1 LKLSYKECVVS
12 DDASCVYRLYQSVT
26 GQVEQVFPF
35 GVFVRLPDGTPAY
48 VRRRELTQAGNLDP
62 RQVIAA
68 GQEIEAVVIALA
80 EPDRKLELSVRRAE
94 PDPWDTFSRAFKLR
108 DTVTATVK
116 RLSAKGALVQVVPG
130 VDGFIPLAEL
140 APWPVKAPQELLWVG
155 DQVEGMITRLERE
168 DRRLRLSIRQQMKHQ
183 ARVREV
189 MQLLGEKDVSQEK
202 WPEDEESYFIE
213 AQDEAVDPGVAEQVG
228 GVLVVDDHA
237 EVREP
242 LVTWLHNLG
251 FGAQGAGSSAQAL
264 ACLKER
270 DYGLALVDLDLC
282 GEDGLSLIHALTK
295 IAPATPVAVMSTPE
309 WVAQRIEEL
318 TASQVIDAFAKP
330 LDLGEVRE
338 TLVQLGQGQRLAPF
352 WSLAA
357 GQKPAS
363 VFQRL
368 AGVMRRGTSLEARFK
383 AGLEEL
389 VRLTDA
395 EQGVIFQ
402 LDSASQQVSV
412 VAHFGALTLNEKV
425 IAVLGESPVKD
436 VIREKNDVFETHV
449 SGHSQSRFGNLLAL
463 LSFESCLGVPIAAG
477 CQVQHA
483 LFLFHRRPEAFSHYR
498 LRDTR
503 AMAVLFGVA
512 LESQALEERIR
523 AVTPFL
529 LSGQLA
535 AGFGHEVYNKMSG
548 LEIQLRNLQA
558 DCERL
563 RQEAQPCDVLE
574 LSKATDQLLEVALDL
589 KDAVTLFRELVR
601 AEQEEEV
608 GVNEVVIKAVQLLR
622 PTARQQRVC
631 VELSLAPDLPPLV
644 GSAVRL
650 QQVFV
655 NLILNAVQH
664 TALKMK
670 QWPGGRGTL
679 KVTTEQGPE
688 QALPIRVCFTDNGP
702 GIHRQLWE
710 DVFALGFSTRT
721 GGTGLGLFIA
731 KSLVESMGGAIYVE
745 RSLVPAGTTFR
756 VDLPT
761 LLGQAPVA
769 RGD

>member
-1 LKLSYKECVVS
+1 LLSYKEYVVS
-12 DDASCVYRLYQSVT
+12 DDTSHVYRLYQSVT
-26 GQVEQVFPF
+26 AQVEQVFPF

-62 RQVIAA
+62 RQSVAD
-68 GQEIEAVVIALA
+68 GQEIEAVVVALA
-80 EPDRKLELSVRRAE
+80 EPGRKLELSVRRAE
-94 PDPWDTFSRAFKLR
+94 PDPWDTFAHAFKVR

-116 RLSAKGALVQVVPG
+116 RLSSKGALVQVVPG

-140 APWPVKAPQELLWVG
+140 ATWPVKVPQELLWVG

-168 DRRLRLSIRQQMKHQ
+168 GKRLRLSVRQQMEHQ

-189 MQLLGEKDVSQEK
+189 MQLLDEKGTVREE
-202 WPEDEESYFIE
+202 WPEDEETYFVE
-213 AQDEAVDPGVAEQVG
+213 AQDGAVAPGAVARVG
-228 GVLVVDDHA
+228 RVLVVDDHA

-242 LVTWLHNLG
+242 LVTWLHRLG
-251 FGAQGAGSSAQAL
+251 FAAQGAESSAQAL

-282 GEDGLSLIHALTK
+282 GEDGLSLIQTLSR
-295 IAPATPVAVMSTPE
+295 IAPGTPVAVMSTPE

-318 TASQVIDAFAKP
+318 TTLAVIDAFAKP

-338 TLVQLGQGQRLAPF
+338 TLVQLGQGQRPTPF

-357 GQKPAS
+357 EPKPAGA
-363 VFQRL
+363 FQRL
-368 AGVMRRGTSLEARFK
+368 AGVMRRGTSLVARFE
-383 AGLEEL
+383 AGLEAL

-395 EQGVIFQ
+395 EQGVIFR
-402 LDSASQQVSV
+402 LDPASQQVSI
-412 VAHFGALTLNEKV
+412 VARFGALTLNKKAV
-425 IAVLGESPVKD
+425 AVLGESPVKD

-449 SGHSQSRFGNLLAL
+449 SCHSQSRFGNLLAL
-463 LSFESCLGVPIAAG
+463 LSFESCLGVSIKAR

-483 LFLFHRRPEAFSHYR
+483 VFLFHRRPEAFSHYR

-512 LESQALEERIR
+512 LESQAVEERIR

-563 RQEAQPCDVLE
+563 KQEAQPCDVLE

-608 GVNEVVIKAVQLLR
+608 DVNEVVAKSAQLLR
-622 PTARQQRVC
+622 PTARQQRVRL
-631 VELSLAPDLPPLV
+631 ELNLASDLPPLV

-655 NLILNAVQH
+655 NLILNAVQQ

-688 QALPIRVCFTDNGP
+688 QALPIRVCFADNGP

-745 RSLVPAGTTFR
+745 RSVIPAGTTFR

-761 LLGQAPVA
+761 LMVQSPAA
-769 RGD
+769 RGE